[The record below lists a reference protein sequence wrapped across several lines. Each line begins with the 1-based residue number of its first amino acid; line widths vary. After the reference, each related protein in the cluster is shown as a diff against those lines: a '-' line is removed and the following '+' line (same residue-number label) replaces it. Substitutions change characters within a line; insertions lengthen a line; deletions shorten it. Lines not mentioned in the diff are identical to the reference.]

1 MPETDRLPMGVTL
14 LVLEAVFSNST
25 YTNVGTSGCDAA
37 ADVRWFIVA
46 EKKTKHEQLLHVVV
60 RQTDDRGEGERRRQI
75 SEID

>member
-14 LVLEAVFSNST
+14 LVLEAVLSNST

-60 RQTDDRGEGERRRQI
+60 RTDDRGEGERRRQI

>member
-1 MPETDRLPMGVTL
+1 MGVTL

-60 RQTDDRGEGERRRQI
+60 RTDDRGEGERRRQI